1 MTMDLNWYFYSDT
14 NARADELEALLM
26 KKSHTLKSFQLL
38 EDLFHQLERMPHT
51 ILFLKANTA
60 YNVYDLCQEISVKFP
75 STYLIII
82 VPENMENTKKAMRVG
97 ASNMLTYSS
106 DSEEVN
112 EVIIQAQTF
121 VKQRADQKGSAH
133 PHLQK
138 KNSRVMSVCSSKGGV
153 GKTTLSVNLANAFVK
168 DGKSVVILD
177 ANFQFGD
184 VSMYV
189 DLKPKRS
196 VYEWIKEGV
205 ERERYGIENYL
216 THHSSGVAI
225 LATPPRPE
233 FFEIITE
240 EHLELA
246 VSELRKSYDVIL
258 IDTPTYISEIHLK
271 SLMVCDDILLVTTGD
286 LPVLRNTKLYLDML
300 ESLQLNEKVKIILNR
315 DSKHRVI
322 EAKRMESILQEPVY
336 VSLPDQGVH
345 IATTINEGLPLVMKN
360 GRNAFSKGMFILAHQ
375 LIPVSSEVEK
385 KPKRFALSR

>member
-1 MTMDLNWYFYSDT
+1 MDLNWYFYSDT

-26 KKSHTLKSFQLL
+26 KKSHTLKSFHLL

-75 STYLIII
+75 STYLVII

-106 DSEEVN
+106 DSEEIN
-112 EVIIQAQTF
+112 EVIIQAQSF
-121 VKQRADQKGSAH
+121 VKQRANQKGSAH

-138 KNSRVMSVCSSKGGV
+138 KNSRVMAVCSSKGGV

-196 VYEWIKEGV
+196 VYEWVKEGV

-240 EHLELA
+240 DHLELA

-271 SLMVCDDILLVTTGD
+271 SLMLCDDILLVTTGD

-322 EAKRMESILQEPVY
+322 EVKRMESILQEPVY

>member
-1 MTMDLNWYFYSDT
+1 MDLNWYFYSDT

-26 KKSHTLKSFQLL
+26 KKSHSLKSFHLL

-75 STYLIII
+75 STYLVII

-106 DSEEVN
+106 DSEEIN
-112 EVIIQAQTF
+112 EVIIQAQSF
-121 VKQRADQKGSAH
+121 VKQRANQKGSAH

-138 KNSRVMSVCSSKGGV
+138 KNSRVMAVCSSKGGV

-240 EHLELA
+240 DHLELA

-271 SLMVCDDILLVTTGD
+271 SLMLCDDILLVTTGD

-322 EAKRMESILQEPVY
+322 EAKRMESILQETVY

-345 IATTINEGLPLVMKN
+345 IASTINEGLPLVIKN

>member
-1 MTMDLNWYFYSDT
+1 MDLNWYFYSDT

-26 KKSHTLKSFQLL
+26 KKSHSLKSFHLL

-75 STYLIII
+75 STYLVII

-106 DSEEVN
+106 DSEEIN

-121 VKQRADQKGSAH
+121 VKQRANQKGSAH

-138 KNSRVMSVCSSKGGV
+138 KNSRVMAVCSSKGGV

-240 EHLELA
+240 DHLELA

-271 SLMVCDDILLVTTGD
+271 SLMLCDDILLVTTGD

-322 EAKRMESILQEPVY
+322 EAKRMESILQETVY

-345 IATTINEGLPLVMKN
+345 IASTINEGLPLVIKN